1 MSKNSSPPP
10 RPRARQTA
18 LLVFLA
24 AALSIPT
31 SLTPLA
37 LAAERPGRPNVSD
50 VKSTTVKNTTT
61 PGAAKARAK
70 VASAKRDDR
79 RSFDHAEAE
88 RARATWPKQKSAAT
102 DLDAA
107 GAKPVGPVAV
117 DAVTPDKSSR
127 QARPRAGGTAK
138 ITVLDQKAADKA
150 GITGVLFTAT
160 AEQPGTAKVTVDY
173 SGFASAI
180 GGDWAGRL
188 GLVQMPACV
197 LTTPDKH
204 KCRIATSVKSVNNP
218 KTQTVTARTAIANA
232 DSARNVPNLARSIS
246 APTVFA
252 LTAVAATSASG
263 LGDFKA
269 TALSASSSW
278 EAGASSGAFSW
289 SYPLTVPPAA
299 AGPVPSLGL
308 SYDSGSID
316 GRTANTNNQS
326 SQVGE
331 GFDLTSSYIERKYG
345 SCEDDGQS
353 DKFDQ
358 CWKYENASL
367 VLNGKASELVKD
379 DTTGVWRLKNDDAS
393 QVTHETGATN
403 GDDGDDI
410 VGGKGDGKGEYWKV
424 VTGDGTVYTF
434 GLNALPGAGTE
445 RTNSVWTA
453 PVFGDDSGEPGYSS
467 GTGFS
472 GRAKTQ
478 AWRWN
483 LDLVTD
489 VHGNA
494 ATYWYKA
501 ETNHYAKNGDKTKL
515 AEYTRGGYVSEIRY
529 GQRADT
535 LFTGQPSGKV
545 TYTYKERCTAS
556 DCSSLTKDTADN
568 WPDVP
573 FDTICSAS
581 ETDCKGT
588 GPAFFTRKRLTD
600 IDTYSWSRAAEP
612 DAYVPVDSYALT
624 QKFWDGQDIDN
635 SSDQSL
641 VLTKIVRTGKTAT
654 PAVSVPPVEF
664 TYQQRPN
671 RVDATFD
678 DILALTR
685 PRIEH
690 ITSETGAITTVAL
703 SPTECVR
710 GSNMPAAE
718 DDNNK
723 SCYPVYWPIN
733 GGDPALDWF
742 HKYRVLAVTT
752 NDPATGNPGTES
764 QYSYTA
770 PGWHYNDDPFTKE
783 KERTWSSWRGYQ
795 KVTTTSGEVGGTQSK
810 TISLY
815 MQGMHGDKKKDGTTR
830 TATVQGIDL
839 PSANMPDATDT
850 DYWAG
855 QLRQQI
861 TYNGSTPIAFTFNN
875 LWAKQTASQ
884 QKSYAHV
891 KAHYIRTARTYKRIW
906 LTASNSWR
914 FTAVSYTY
922 DNTYGMVTKTE
933 DHGNWSAT
941 GDETCTR
948 TWYAR
953 NTDVG
958 LTSPVSRTRTVA
970 KACADTDDKLALPT
984 LAEGKDR
991 RGDVLSDTAVVYD
1004 TAGSTVTGWAPGQKP
1019 TLGLATWAGRAQAYP
1034 AANGT
1039 ADRNPGVSGG
1049 WQTMA
1054 TTEYDTATAKLGR
1067 PLKVTDAKGRTTT
1080 TAYYPAA
1087 AGPLATVV
1095 VTKPKLAS
1103 NSQAHQSS
1111 TYHDPSRGT
1120 VNYSLDANLK
1130 RTENTYDALGRITAT
1145 WMPNRS
1151 KSGGDSPS
1159 TKYAYGLDRDKA
1171 PWTSVATL
1179 KAGGTSYTT
1188 AYSLLDSMLR
1198 PVQTQGPSPNGGR
1211 ILTDIRY
1218 DSRGLADETYADVYD
1233 KDNAPSST
1241 YAKVPYGG
1249 GSQTLTDYDGAGRT
1263 TKSTFMVNGVKKW
1276 ETTTTYTGDSTA
1288 TTAPAGGNASRAI
1301 TDVLGR
1307 VKETRTYAGTQP
1319 DDAQYGATLGAP
1331 YNRVAHIYT
1340 RDGKQETITG
1350 IDDSKWSYTY
1360 DLFGRQ
1366 RTATDPDKGKT
1377 VTGYTELDQ
1386 LDSITDSENKV
1397 LLYEHDE
1404 LGRKTKQWQTS
1415 RTDANLQAEWTFD
1428 SIAGAKGLPVAS
1440 TRYEAG
1446 KGQTGSKAYTK
1457 QVTAYDA
1464 LSRATTTTMT
1474 LPSTDALVTSG
1485 AVTATSTT
1493 EVAYRLDGTLK
1504 SITAAAGGGLAA
1516 EKVAADYN
1524 ADSGLIT
1531 GLSGTSG
1538 YLLGA
1543 SYTSLGQIAQLQLGT
1558 STAASTKRVFQTNTY
1573 EAGTG
1578 RLLTAATD
1586 DQTRGPVQDLKYTYD
1601 PAGNVTATTDQADTG
1616 AGTDNQCYSY
1626 DEFNRLTEAWTP
1638 KTANC
1643 AITGRTTANL
1653 GGPAPYWTTYTY
1665 TTAGQRKTEKQNAG
1679 TPTTRTYCYNDPA
1692 HPHGVTA
1699 TTTSTTCTGV
1709 AAQYIYDKTGN
1720 TTTRVEKA
1728 GSSTTQSLQWNA
1740 EGKPVKLTEG
1750 STATDYVYD
1759 ADGELLIRR
1768 GNATSGET
1776 VLYLG
1781 DTEVHLKS
1789 GKKWA
1794 NRYYSAAGSTIAIRS
1809 NETGTEKLS
1818 FLAADRHSTASIAIT
1833 ADSTQTL
1840 NKRHTTPF
1848 GSARGTITGTWPD
1861 DKSFLGKSDDKAT
1874 GLTHIGAREYDPSI
1888 GQFISVDPLLEKT
1901 KHQTLNGYSYAANN
1915 PVTFSDPTGTCLDP
1929 GNGRCQPGSGGG
1941 NNSDPAFPVNTSDGD
1956 GDVNLDI
1963 DGTLSAGLGSSSSGG
1978 SGSSPPR
1985 YFDLLE
1991 VPGYEP
1997 DGFQEAFDRA
2007 YSLISAERHR
2017 AGMPNI
2023 QIMAVTG
2030 SDICWSKVECTA
2042 EQRGYFAFYLF
2053 HSPPGFVESLVG
2065 HDGGGLAAAPVKAS
2079 AGAAGAAGFSK
2090 GRAAQRNGRE
2100 YEDFLVSKLGGIGE
2114 FQKVRQFDGAY
2125 IDPSTGRGTWY
2136 EAKAG
2141 AFWEKTLRDPARL
2154 SKWKSTEGQKQGLA
2168 QERGIDFKIISEKEI
2183 PPEITSWLN
2192 KKGIPWEVIGR

>member
-1 MSKNSSPPP
+1 M
-10 RPRARQTA
+10 
-18 LLVFLA
+18 
-24 AALSIPT
+24 
-31 SLTPLA
+31 
-37 LAAERPGRPNVSD
+37 SD

-79 RSFDHAEAE
+79 RSFDRAEAE
-88 RARATWPKQKSAAT
+88 RARATWPKQTSAAT

-107 GAKPVGPVAV
+107 GAKPIGPVTV

-127 QARPRAGGTAK
+127 QARSRAGGTAK
-138 ITVLDQKAADKA
+138 ITVLDQKVAKKA

-160 AEQPGTAKVTVDY
+160 AEQPGTAKVMVDY

-197 LTTPDKH
+197 LTTPDKD
-204 KCRIATSVKSVNNP
+204 KCRTTTSVESVNDP
-218 KTQTVTARTAIANA
+218 QAQTVTARPAIAAA
-232 DSARNVPNLARSIS
+232 DTGSARTVPHKAEAIS

-252 LTAVAATSASG
+252 VTAATSASG

-379 DTTGVWRLKNDDAS
+379 DGTGVWRLKNDDAS

-434 GLNALPGAGTE
+434 GLNKLPGAGTE
-445 RTNSVWTA
+445 RTNSVWTV

-515 AEYTRGGYVSEIRY
+515 AEYTRGGYIKEIRY

-545 TYTYKERCTAS
+545 SYTYKERCTAS

-573 FDTICSAS
+573 FDTVCSVS

-588 GPAFFTRKRLTD
+588 APAFFTRKRLTD
-600 IDTYSWSRAAEP
+600 IDTFSWSRAAEP

-624 QKFWDGQDIDN
+624 QEFWDGQDIDN

-641 VLTKIVRTGKTAT
+641 VLTKLVRTGKTAT
-654 PAVSVPPVEF
+654 PVISAPPVEF

-678 DILALTR
+678 DILPLTR

-742 HKYRVLAVTT
+742 HKYRVLAITT

-764 QYSYTA
+764 QYSYAT

-810 TISLY
+810 TVSLY

-839 PSANMPDATDT
+839 PSADMPDATDT

-861 TYNGSTPIAFTFNN
+861 TYNGNTPIASTFNN

-884 QKSYAHV
+884 QKSYAHI
-891 KAHYIRTARTYKRIW
+891 KAHYIRTARTYNRTW
-906 LTASNSWR
+906 LTASNNWR
-914 FTAVSYTY
+914 VTAVSNTF
-922 DNTYGMVTKTE
+922 DDTYGMVTKTE

-958 LTSPVSRTRTVA
+958 LTSPISRTRTVA
-970 KACADTDDKLALPT
+970 KACADTDDKLTLPT
-984 LAEGKDR
+984 LAEGKDK
-991 RGDVLSDTAVVYD
+991 RGDVLSDTAIVYD
-1004 TAGSTVTGWAPGQKP
+1004 TAGSTATGWAPGQKP

-1039 ADRNPGVSGG
+1039 ADRNPAVSGG
-1049 WQTMA
+1049 WQTLA

-1087 AGPLATVV
+1087 AGPLATLV

-1103 NSQAHQSS
+1103 NNQAHQTS

-1159 TKYAYGLDRDKA
+1159 AKYAYGLERNIA

-1179 KAGGTSYTT
+1179 KADGTSYKTVY
-1188 AYSLLDSMLR
+1188 ALLDSMLR

-1211 ILTDIRY
+1211 ILTDTRY

-1233 KDNAPSST
+1233 KDHAPSST
-1241 YAKVPYGG
+1241 YAKVPYGS
-1249 GSQTLTDYDGAGRT
+1249 GSQTLTDHDGAGRA

-1276 ETTTTYTGDSTA
+1276 DTTTTYTGDSTA
-1288 TTAPAGGNASRAI
+1288 TTAPSGGNASRTI

-1319 DDAQYGATLGAP
+1319 DDTQYGATLGTSYTRA
-1331 YNRVAHIYT
+1331 AHTHT
-1340 RDGKQETITG
+1340 RDGKPETITG
-1350 IDDSKWSYTY
+1350 IDDTQWSYTY

-1366 RTATDPDKGKT
+1366 RTATDPDKGKST
-1377 VTGYTELDQ
+1377 TGYTELDQ
-1386 LDSITDSENKV
+1386 MDSITDSENKV
-1397 LLYEHDE
+1397 LFYEYDE

-1415 RTDANLQAEWTFD
+1415 RTDGNLQAEWTFD
-1428 SIAGAKGLPVAS
+1428 GITGAKGLPVAS
-1440 TRYEAG
+1440 TRYEGG
-1446 KGQTGSKAYTK
+1446 KGQSGSKAYTK

-1464 LSRATTTTMT
+1464 LNRATTGTVA
-1474 LPSTDALVTSG
+1474 LPPTDALVTSG

-1493 EVAYRLDGTLK
+1493 EVAYRLDGTVKSLK
-1504 SITAAAGGGLAA
+1504 SAAGGGLAA
-1516 EKVAADYN
+1516 ETVTADYN

-1531 GLSGTSG
+1531 GLSGASG

-1543 SYTSLGQIAQLQLGT
+1543 SYTSLGQVAQLQLGT
-1558 STAASTKRVFQTNTY
+1558 STAAGTKRVFQTNTY

-1586 DQTRGPVQDLKYTYD
+1586 DQTRGPVQDLNYTYD
-1601 PAGNVTATTDQADTG
+1601 QAGNVTAIADQADLGT
-1616 AGTDNQCYSY
+1616 GTDKQCFTY
-1626 DEFNRLTEAWTP
+1626 DGNNRLTEAWTP
-1638 KTANC
+1638 KTADC
-1643 AITGRTTANL
+1643 AVTGRTAANI
-1653 GGPAPYWTTYTY
+1653 GGPAPYWTSYTY
-1665 TTAGQRKTEKQNAG
+1665 NTAGQRQTEKQNIG
-1679 TPTTRTYCYNDPA
+1679 TPVTRTYCYNDPD
-1692 HPHGVTA
+1692 HPHGLTA
-1699 TTTSTTCTGV
+1699 TTTNSTCTGA
-1709 AAQYIYDKTGN
+1709 AAQYTYDKTGN
-1720 TTTRVEKA
+1720 TTTRLEKV
-1728 GSSTTQSLQWNA
+1728 GSSTTQSLQWSA

-1750 STATDYVYD
+1750 TTATDYVYD

-1809 NETGTEKLS
+1809 NETGTEKIS
-1818 FLAADRHSTASIAIT
+1818 FLAADHHSTSSIAIT
-1833 ADSTQTL
+1833 SDTTQTVT
-1840 NKRHTTPF
+1840 KRYTTPF
-1848 GSARGTITGTWPD
+1848 GSTRGNTTGTWPD
-1861 DKSFLGKSDDKAT
+1861 DKSFLGKTDDKTT
-1874 GLTHIGAREYDPSI
+1874 GLTHIGAREYDPTI
-1888 GQFISVDPLLEKT
+1888 GQFISVDALLETT
-1901 KHQTLNGYSYAANN
+1901 KHQTLNGYSYAANS
-1915 PVTFSDPTGTCLDP
+1915 PVTYSDPTGTCLDP
-1929 GNGRCQPGSGGG
+1929 GNGHCQPGSGGG
-1941 NNSDPAFPVNTSDGD
+1941 NNSDPAFPPITSGPSGGGGGGDDGGGDDGGGTAGNTDSGTGSTSPANAGQGDAGGSQGHALSGVSIAVEVLAGLLRNIAYSLELVYTSVNTSCWGDNQVAGGCDIGAQYDAWAAQQGINVDGD
-1956 GDVNLDI
+1956 SYL
-1963 DGTLSAGLGSSSSGG
+1963 
-1978 SGSSPPR
+1978 
-1985 YFDLLE
+1985 
-1991 VPGYEP
+1991 VPGALAAMFLHKPGRGGKGKVGYGTTDLGQSVRLQRLIDKNRTTTNYASARLDDGNIIVGKSNKHAHAEEHLFQQAGKRKIVELYSEREP
-1997 DGFQEAFDRA
+1997 C
-2007 YSLISAERHR
+2007 S
-2017 AGMPNI
+2017 NK
-2023 QIMAVTG
+2023 
-2030 SDICWSKVECTA
+2030 C
-2042 EQRGYFAFYLF
+2042 
-2053 HSPPGFVESLVG
+2053 ESLVKDIPFVSWSFKWN
-2065 HDGGGLAAAPVKAS
+2065 HPDRVKQDAIRDK
-2079 AGAAGAAGFSK
+2079 ANTDLKDA
-2090 GRAAQRNGRE
+2090 
-2100 YEDFLVSKLGGIGE
+2100 
-2114 FQKVRQFDGAY
+2114 VRSLFNS
-2125 IDPSTGRGTWY
+2125 P
-2136 EAKAG
+2136 
-2141 AFWEKTLRDPARL
+2141 
-2154 SKWKSTEGQKQGLA
+2154 
-2168 QERGIDFKIISEKEI
+2168 
-2183 PPEITSWLN
+2183 
-2192 KKGIPWEVIGR
+2192 

>member
-1 MSKNSSPPP
+1 MSKSSSPPS
-10 RPRARQTA
+10 RHRARRTA
-18 LLVFLA
+18 LLVSLA
-24 AALSIPT
+24 AVLSIPT

-37 LAAERPGRPNVSD
+37 SAAERPGRPGVSD

-70 VASAKRDDR
+70 VASAKKDDR
-79 RSFDHAEAE
+79 RSFDRAEAE
-88 RARATWPKQKSAAT
+88 RARATWPKQNSAAT

-107 GAKPVGPVAV
+107 GAKPIGPVTV

-138 ITVLDQKAADKA
+138 ITVLNQKAADKA

-160 AEQPGTAKVTVDY
+160 AEQPGTAKITVDY

-197 LTTPDKH
+197 LTTPDKD
-204 KCRIATSVKSVNNP
+204 KCRTTTSVESVNDP
-218 KTQTVTARTAIANA
+218 QAQTVTARTAIATP
-232 DSARNVPNLARSIS
+232 DTGSARTVPHKAEATS

-252 LTAVAATSASG
+252 VTAAAATSASG

-299 AGPVPSLGL
+299 AGPVPSLAL

-379 DTTGVWRLKNDDAS
+379 DTSGVWRLKNDDAS

-434 GLNALPGAGTE
+434 GLNKLPGAGTE

-489 VHGNA
+489 IHGNA
-494 ATYWYKA
+494 TTYWYKA
-501 ETNHYAKNGDKTKL
+501 ETNHYAKNGDRTKL
-515 AEYTRGGYVSEIRY
+515 AEYTRGGYISEIRY

-588 GPAFFTRKRLTD
+588 GPAFFTRKRLTG

-624 QKFWDGQDIDN
+624 QMFWDGQDIDN

-641 VLTKIVRTGKTAT
+641 VLTKLVRTGKTAT
-654 PAVSVPPVEF
+654 PAISAPPVEF

-678 DILALTR
+678 DILPLTR

-710 GSNMPAAE
+710 GSDMPAAE

-764 QYSYTA
+764 QYSYAT

-795 KVTTTSGEVGGTQSK
+795 KVTITSGEVGGTQSK
-810 TISLY
+810 TVSLY

-839 PSANMPDATDT
+839 PSADMPDATDT

-891 KAHYIRTARTYKRIW
+891 KAHFIRNARTYSRTW

-914 FTAVSYTY
+914 VTAVSNTF
-922 DNTYGMVTKTE
+922 DDTYGMITKTE

-941 GDETCTR
+941 GDETCTS

-970 KACADTDDKLALPT
+970 KACADTDDKLALPA
-984 LAEGKDR
+984 LADSKDK

-1019 TLGLATWAGRAQAYP
+1019 TLGLPTWAGRAQAYP

-1039 ADRNPGVSGG
+1039 ADRNPAVSGG
-1049 WQTMA
+1049 WQTVA

-1067 PLKVTDAKGRTTT
+1067 PLKVNDAKGRTTT

-1087 AGPLATVV
+1087 AGPLATLV

-1103 NSQAHQSS
+1103 NNQAHQTS

-1120 VNYSLDANLK
+1120 INYSLDANLK
-1130 RTENTYDALGRITAT
+1130 RTEHTYDALGRITAT

-1151 KSGGDSPS
+1151 KSAGDSPS
-1159 TKYAYGLDRDKA
+1159 AKYAYGLERNKA

-1179 KAGGTSYTT
+1179 KADGTSYKTVY
-1188 AYSLLDSMLR
+1188 ALLDSMLR
-1198 PVQTQGPSPNGGR
+1198 PVQAQGPSPNGGR
-1211 ILTDIRY
+1211 ILTDTRY
-1218 DSRGLADETYADVYD
+1218 DSRGLADETYTDVYD

-1241 YAKVPYGG
+1241 YAKVPYGS
-1249 GSQTLTDYDGAGRT
+1249 GSQTLTDYDGAGRA

-1276 ETTTTYTGDSTA
+1276 DTTTTYTGDSTA
-1288 TTAPAGGNASRAI
+1288 TTAPAGGNASRTI

-1319 DDAQYGATLGAP
+1319 DDTQYGATLGTP
-1331 YNRVAHIYT
+1331 YTRAAHTQT
-1340 RDGKQETITG
+1340 RDGKPETITG
-1350 IDDSKWSYTY
+1350 IDDTKWFYTY

-1366 RTATDPDKGKT
+1366 RTATDPDKGKST
-1377 VTGYTELDQ
+1377 TSYTELDQ
-1386 LDSITDSENKV
+1386 IDSITDSENKV
-1397 LLYEHDE
+1397 LLYEYDE

-1428 SIAGAKGLPVAS
+1428 SITGAKGLPVAS
-1440 TRYEAG
+1440 TRYEEG
-1446 KGQTGSKAYTK
+1446 KGQGGSKAYTK

-1464 LSRATTTTMT
+1464 LSRATTGTVA
-1474 LPSTDALVTSG
+1474 LPPTDALVTSG

-1493 EVAYRLDGTLK
+1493 EVAYRLDGTVKSLK
-1504 SITAAAGGGLAA
+1504 SAAGGGLAA
-1516 EKVAADYN
+1516 ETVTADYN

-1531 GLSGTSG
+1531 SLSGASG

-1543 SYTSLGQIAQLQLGT
+1543 SYTSLGQVAQLQLGT
-1558 STAASTKRVFQTNTY
+1558 STAAGTKRVFQTNTY

-1586 DQTRGPVQDLKYTYD
+1586 DQTRGPVQDLNYTYD
-1601 PAGNVTATTDQADTG
+1601 QAGNVTAIADQADIGT
-1616 AGTDNQCYSY
+1616 GTDNQCFTY
-1626 DEFNRLTEAWTP
+1626 DGNNRLTEAWTP
-1638 KTANC
+1638 KTSDC
-1643 AITGRTTANL
+1643 AATGRTTANL
-1653 GGPAPYWTTYTY
+1653 GGPAPYWTSYTY
-1665 TTAGQRKTEKQNAG
+1665 NKAGQRQTEKQNTS
-1679 TPTTRTYCYNDPA
+1679 TPVTRTYCYNDPD
-1692 HPHGVTA
+1692 HPHSLTA
-1699 TTTSTTCTGV
+1699 TTTSSTCTGA
-1709 AAQYIYDKTGN
+1709 AAQYTYDKTGN

-1728 GSSTTQSLQWNA
+1728 GSTTTQSLQWNA
-1740 EGKPVKLTEG
+1740 EGRPVKLTEG
-1750 STATDYVYD
+1750 TTATDYVYD
-1759 ADGELLIRR
+1759 ANGELLIRR
-1768 GNATSGET
+1768 DNATSGET

-1794 NRYYSAAGSTIAIRS
+1794 NRYYSAAGSTIAFRS

-1818 FLAADRHSTASIAIT
+1818 FLAADHHSTSSTAIT
-1833 ADSTQTL
+1833 ADTTQTL
-1840 NKRHTTPF
+1840 TKRYTTPF
-1848 GSARGTITGTWPD
+1848 GSARGNTTGTWPD
-1861 DKSFLGKSDDKAT
+1861 DKSFLGKTTDKTT
-1874 GLTHIGAREYDPSI
+1874 GLTHIGAREYDPTI
-1888 GQFISVDPLLEKT
+1888 GQFLSVDPLLETT
-1901 KHQTLNGYSYAANN
+1901 KHQTLNGYSYAANS
-1915 PVTFSDPTGTCLDP
+1915 PVTYSDPTGTCLDP
-1929 GNGRCQPGSGGG
+1929 GNGHCQPGSGGG
-1941 NNSDPAFPVNTSDGD
+1941 NNHDPSFPKNTSSSKSGA
-1956 GDVNLDI
+1956 
-1963 DGTLSAGLGSSSSGG
+1963 GTGNNGSGTGSNSSGTG
-1978 SGSSPPR
+1978 SGGGKYHKTKTNSSQ
-1985 YFDLLE
+1985 D
-1991 VPGYEP
+1991 
-1997 DGFQEAFDRA
+1997 QADRNA
-2007 YSLISAERHR
+2007 YTDAERAADMR
-2017 AGMPNI
+2017 KQRLENIFAGMYEFGEYLDEIDDINDKFCRGSGRDGCKFAGISYEMLMENAVEGYLANI
-2023 QIMAVTG
+2023 DESWTSESDEFGFGKPKEFNIAFKLAMEGHKVVARGSGTG
-2030 SDICWSKVECTA
+2030 KHGDNAKSFDAWVDGVRSEFKETGKRNMKNHMRKA
-2042 EQRGYFAFYLF
+2042 DEQGADVVYLRT
-2053 HSPPGFVESLVG
+2053 PGVSEE
-2065 HDGGGLAAAPVKAS
+2065 AARKEVWT
-2079 AGAAGAAGFSK
+2079 
-2090 GRAAQRNGRE
+2090 
-2100 YEDFLVSKLGGIGE
+2100 VI
-2114 FQKVRQFDGAY
+2114 VR
-2125 IDPSTGRGTWY
+2125 T
-2136 EAKAG
+2136 
-2141 AFWEKTLRDPARL
+2141 
-2154 SKWKSTEGQKQGLA
+2154 KSNL
-2168 QERGIDFKIISEKEI
+2168 
-2183 PPEITSWLN
+2183 TSVR
-2192 KKGIPWEVIGR
+2192 VIGDEYDFTMDNPALK

>member
-1 MSKNSSPPP
+1 M
-10 RPRARQTA
+10 
-18 LLVFLA
+18 
-24 AALSIPT
+24 
-31 SLTPLA
+31 
-37 LAAERPGRPNVSD
+37 SD

-79 RSFDHAEAE
+79 RSFDRAEAE
-88 RARATWPKQKSAAT
+88 RARATWPKQASAAT

-107 GAKPVGPVAV
+107 GAKPIGPVTV
-117 DAVTPDKSSR
+117 DAVTADKSSR
-127 QARPRAGGTAK
+127 QARSRAGGTAK
-138 ITVLDQKAADKA
+138 ITVLDQKVAKKA

-160 AEQPGTAKVTVDY
+160 AEQPGTAKVMVDY

-197 LTTPDKH
+197 LTTPDKD
-204 KCRIATSVKSVNNP
+204 KCRTTTSVESVNDP
-218 KTQTVTARTAIANA
+218 QAQTVTARTAIAAA
-232 DSARNVPNLARSIS
+232 DTGSARIVPHKAEAIS

-252 LTAVAATSASG
+252 VTAATSASG

-299 AGPVPSLGL
+299 AGPAPSLGL

-434 GLNALPGAGTE
+434 GLNKLPSAGTE

-472 GRAKTQ
+472 SRAKTQ

-501 ETNHYAKNGDKTKL
+501 ETNHYAKNGDETKL
-515 AEYTRGGYVSEIRY
+515 AEYTRGGYINEIRY

-535 LFTGQPSGKV
+535 LFTGQASGKV

-624 QKFWDGQDIDN
+624 QMFWDGQDIDN

-641 VLTKIVRTGKTAT
+641 VLTKLVRTGKTAT
-654 PAVSVPPVEF
+654 PVISAPPVEF

-678 DILALTR
+678 DILPLTR

-723 SCYPVYWPIN
+723 SCYPVYWLIN

-764 QYSYTA
+764 QYSYAA

-795 KVTTTSGEVGGTQSK
+795 KVTTTTGEVGGTQSK
-810 TISLY
+810 TVSLY

-830 TATVQGIDL
+830 TAIVQGIDL
-839 PSANMPDATDT
+839 PSADMPDATDT

-884 QKSYAHV
+884 QKSYAHT
-891 KAHYIRTARTYKRIW
+891 KAHYIRTARTYSRTW

-914 FTAVSYTY
+914 VTAVSNTF
-922 DNTYGMVTKTE
+922 DDTYGMVTKTE

-970 KACADTDDKLALPT
+970 KACADTDDKLTLPT
-984 LAEGKDR
+984 LAEGKDK

-1004 TAGSTVTGWAPGQKP
+1004 SAGSTVTGWAPGQKP
-1019 TLGLATWAGRAQAYP
+1019 TLGLPTWSGRVQAYP

-1039 ADRNPGVSGG
+1039 ADRNPAVSGG
-1049 WQTMA
+1049 WQTVA

-1087 AGPLATVV
+1087 AGPLATLV
-1095 VTKPKLAS
+1095 VTKPKLTS
-1103 NSQAHQSS
+1103 NNQAHQTS

-1120 VNYSLDANLK
+1120 VNYTLDANLK
-1130 RTENTYDALGRITAT
+1130 RTEHTYDALGRITAT

-1151 KSGGDSPS
+1151 KSGGDTPS
-1159 TKYAYGLDRDKA
+1159 AKYAYGLERDKA
-1171 PWTSVATL
+1171 PWTSAATL
-1179 KAGGTSYTT
+1179 KADGTSYKTVY
-1188 AYSLLDSMLR
+1188 ALLDSMLR

-1211 ILTDIRY
+1211 ILTDTRY

-1241 YAKVPYGG
+1241 YAKVPYGS
-1249 GSQTLTDYDGAGRT
+1249 GSQTLIVYDGAGRS
-1263 TKSTFMVNGVKKW
+1263 TKSTFIVNGVKKW
-1276 ETTTTYTGDSTA
+1276 DTATTYTGDSTA
-1288 TTAPAGGNASRAI
+1288 TTAPAGGNASRTI

-1307 VKETRTYAGTQP
+1307 LKETRTYAGTQP
-1319 DDAQYGATLGAP
+1319 DDTQYGATLGTP
-1331 YNRVAHIYT
+1331 YTRAAHTHT
-1340 RDGKQETITG
+1340 RDGKPETITG
-1350 IDDSKWSYTY
+1350 IDDTQWSYTY

-1366 RTATDPDKGKT
+1366 RTTTDPDKGKST
-1377 VTGYTELDQ
+1377 TGYTELDQ
-1386 LDSITDSENKV
+1386 MDSITDSENKV
-1397 LLYEHDE
+1397 LLYEYDE
-1404 LGRKTKQWQTS
+1404 LGRKTKQWQAS

-1440 TRYEAG
+1440 TRYELG
-1446 KGQTGSKAYTK
+1446 KGQIGSNAYTK

-1464 LSRATTTTMT
+1464 LNRATAATVT
-1474 LPSTDALVTSG
+1474 LPPADALVTSR
-1485 AVTATSTT
+1485 AVEETSTT

-1504 SITAAAGGGLAA
+1504 SLKSAAGGGLAA
-1516 EKVAADYN
+1516 ETVTADYN
-1524 ADSGLIT
+1524 ADNGLLT
-1531 GLSGTSG
+1531 GLSGASG

-1543 SYTSLGQIAQLQLGT
+1543 NYTSLGQVAQLQLGT
-1558 STAASTKRVFQTNTY
+1558 STAAGTKRVFQTNTY

-1586 DQTRGPVQDLKYTYD
+1586 DQTRGPVQDLNYTYD
-1601 PAGNVTATTDQADTG
+1601 QAGNVTAIADQANIGT
-1616 AGTDNQCYSY
+1616 GTDNQCFTY
-1626 DEFNRLTEAWTP
+1626 DGNNRLTEAWTP
-1638 KTANC
+1638 KTTDC
-1643 AITGRTTANL
+1643 AVTGRTAANI
-1653 GGPAPYWTTYTY
+1653 GGPAPYWTSYTY
-1665 TTAGQRKTEKQNAG
+1665 NKAGQRQTEKQNVG
-1679 TPTTRTYCYNDPA
+1679 TPVTRTYCYNDPD
-1692 HPHGVTA
+1692 HPHGLTA
-1699 TTTSTTCTGV
+1699 TTTNSTCTGV
-1709 AAQYIYDKTGN
+1709 AAQYTYDKTGN

-1740 EGKPVKLTEG
+1740 EGKPAKLTEG
-1750 STATDYVYD
+1750 TTATDYVYD
-1759 ADGELLIRR
+1759 ANGELLIRR
-1768 GNATSGET
+1768 DRASSGET

-1809 NETGTEKLS
+1809 NQTGTEKLS
-1818 FLAADRHSTASIAIT
+1818 FLAADHHSTSSIAIT
-1833 ADSTQTL
+1833 SDTTQTVT
-1840 NKRHTTPF
+1840 KRYSTPF
-1848 GSARGTITGTWPD
+1848 GSSRGNTTGIWPD
-1861 DKSFLGKSDDKAT
+1861 DKSFLGKTDDKTT
-1874 GLTHIGAREYDPSI
+1874 GLTHIGAREYDPTI
-1888 GQFISVDPLLEKT
+1888 GQFISVDPLLETT
-1901 KHQTLNGYSYAANN
+1901 KHQTLNGYSYAANS
-1915 PVTFSDPTGTCLDP
+1915 PVTYSDPTGTCLDP

-1941 NNSDPAFPVNTSDGD
+1941 NNHDPSFPKNTSG
-1956 GDVNLDI
+1956 G
-1963 DGTLSAGLGSSSSGG
+1963 GGGKGGSGGKGGGSSSSGG
-1978 SGSSPPR
+1978 GGRYEKSRTYSSQ
-1985 YFDLLE
+1985 D
-1991 VPGYEP
+1991 
-1997 DGFQEAFDRA
+1997 QADRNIYTDA
-2007 YSLISAERHR
+2007 QRAAEMREQR
-2017 AGMPNI
+2017 LKDTLAGMYKFGAYLDKIDDINDKGCRMEMGAGRGACRLANEMTKKFVFSKFVEDVLSRIDESWQSKNRKGQPGFTDEEFE
-2023 QIMAVTG
+2023 MAFELAFEGKEVVARG
-2030 SDICWSKVECTA
+2030 SDTGA
-2042 EQRGYFAFYLF
+2042 
-2053 HSPPGFVESLVG
+2053 PGAKGNKSFDAWV
-2065 HDGGGLAAAPVKAS
+2065 DGE
-2079 AGAAGAAGFSK
+2079 
-2090 GRAAQRNGRE
+2090 RW
-2100 YEDFLVSKLGGIGE
+2100 E
-2114 FQKVRQFDGAY
+2114 FKDL
-2125 IDPSTGRGTWY
+2125 PT
-2136 EAKAG
+2136 
-2141 AFWEKTLRDPARL
+2141 
-2154 SKWKSTEGQKQGLA
+2154 
-2168 QERGIDFKIISEKEI
+2168 
-2183 PPEITSWLN
+2183 TSR
-2192 KKGIPWEVIGR
+2192 KGIAREIYSADEQGADVAFVRLPNVDEKMARSALNSVIRSQQKSNDLTAVRMQGDGYDFIEYLR

>member
-37 LAAERPGRPNVSD
+37 SAAERPGRPNVSD

-61 PGAAKARAK
+61 PSAAKARAK
-70 VASAKRDDR
+70 VASAKKDDR

-88 RARATWPKQKSAAT
+88 RARATWPKQTSAAT

-107 GAKPVGPVAV
+107 GAKPIGPVTV

-138 ITVLDQKAADKA
+138 ITVLDQKVADKA

-188 GLVQMPACV
+188 GLVQMPACI

-204 KCRIATSVKSVNNP
+204 KCRTTTSVKSVNNP
-218 KTQTVTARTAIANA
+218 KTQTVTARTAITNA
-232 DSARNVPNLARSIS
+232 DSARNVPNKARSIS

-252 LTAVAATSASG
+252 LTAAAATSASG

-278 EAGASSGAFSW
+278 EAGSSSGAFSW
-289 SYPLTVPPAA
+289 TYPLTVPPAA
-299 AGPVPSLGL
+299 AGPVPSLAL

-379 DTTGVWRLKNDDAS
+379 DGTGAWRLKNDDAS

-434 GLNALPGAGTE
+434 GLNKLAGAGTE
-445 RTNSVWTA
+445 RTNSVWTV

-489 VHGNA
+489 IHGNA

-515 AEYTRGGYVSEIRY
+515 AEYTRGGYINEIRY

-588 GPAFFTRKRLTD
+588 GPAFFTRKRLID

-612 DAYVPVDSYALT
+612 DAYVPVDSYTLT
-624 QKFWDGQDIDN
+624 QMFWDGQDIDN

-641 VLTKIVRTGKTAT
+641 VLTKLVRTGKTAT
-654 PAVSVPPVEF
+654 PVVSAPPVEF

-678 DILALTR
+678 DILPLTR

-718 DDNNK
+718 DGNNK

-742 HKYRVLAVTT
+742 HKYRVLAITT

-764 QYSYTA
+764 QYSYAT

-810 TISLY
+810 TVSLY

-839 PSANMPDATDT
+839 PSADMPDATDT

-861 TYNGSTPIAFTFNN
+861 TYNGSTPISFTFNN

-891 KAHYIRTARTYKRIW
+891 KAHYIRNARTYTRTW

-914 FTAVSYTY
+914 VTAVSNTF
-922 DNTYGMVTKTE
+922 DDTYGMVTKTE

-953 NTDVG
+953 NTAVG

-970 KACADTDDKLALPT
+970 KACADTDDKLALPA
-984 LAEGKDR
+984 LAEGKDK

-1019 TLGLATWAGRAQAYP
+1019 TVGLPTWTGRAQAYP
-1034 AANGT
+1034 ATNGT
-1039 ADRNPGVSGG
+1039 ADRNPAVSGG
-1049 WQTMA
+1049 WQTVA

-1067 PLKVTDAKGRTTT
+1067 PLKVTDVKGRTTT

-1103 NSQAHQSS
+1103 NNQAHQSS
-1111 TYHDPSRGT
+1111 TYLDPSRGS

-1130 RTENTYDALGRITAT
+1130 RTENTYDAFGRIIAT

-1159 TKYAYGLDRDKA
+1159 AKYDYGLERNKA

-1179 KAGGTSYTT
+1179 KADNTSYRTVY
-1188 AYSLLDSMLR
+1188 ALLDSMLR
-1198 PVQTQGPSPNGGR
+1198 PVQTQSPSPNGGR
-1211 ILTDIRY
+1211 ILTDTRY
-1218 DSRGLADETYADVYD
+1218 DSRGLADETYTDVYD
-1233 KDNAPSST
+1233 SDHAPSST
-1241 YAKVPYGG
+1241 YAKVPYGS
-1249 GSQTLTDYDGAGRT
+1249 GSQTLTDYDGAGRI

-1276 ETTTTYTGDSTA
+1276 DTTTTYTGDSTA
-1288 TTAPAGGNASRAI
+1288 TTAPAGGNASRTI

-1319 DDAQYGATLGAP
+1319 DDTQYGATLGTP
-1331 YNRVAHIYT
+1331 YTRAAHTQT
-1340 RDGKQETITG
+1340 RDGKPEMITG
-1350 IDDSKWSYTY
+1350 IDDTKWFYTY

-1366 RTATDPDKGKT
+1366 RIATDPDKGKST
-1377 VTGYTELDQ
+1377 TSYTELDQ
-1386 LDSITDSENKV
+1386 IDSITDSENKV
-1397 LLYEHDE
+1397 LLYEYDE

-1428 SIAGAKGLPVAS
+1428 SITGAKGLPVAS
-1440 TRYEAG
+1440 TRYEEG
-1446 KGQTGSKAYTK
+1446 KGQSGSKAYTK

-1464 LSRATTTTMT
+1464 LSRATAGTVA
-1474 LPSTDALVTSG
+1474 LPPTDALVTSG

-1493 EVAYRLDGTLK
+1493 EVAYRLDGTVKSLK
-1504 SITAAAGGGLAA
+1504 SAAGGGLAA
-1516 EKVAADYN
+1516 ETVTADYN

-1531 GLSGTSG
+1531 GLSGASG

-1543 SYTSLGQIAQLQLGT
+1543 SYTSLGQVAQLQLGT
-1558 STAASTKRVFQTNTY
+1558 ATAAGTKRVFQTNTY

-1586 DQTRGPVQDLKYTYD
+1586 DQTRGPVQDLNYTYD
-1601 PAGNVTATTDQADTG
+1601 QAGNVTAITDQADIGT
-1616 AGTDNQCYSY
+1616 GTDNQCFTY
-1626 DEFNRLTEAWTP
+1626 DGNNRLTEAWTP

-1643 AITGRTTANL
+1643 AIAGRTTANL
-1653 GGPAPYWTTYTY
+1653 GGPAPYWTSYTY
-1665 TTAGQRKTEKQNAG
+1665 NKAGQRQTEKQNTG
-1679 TPTTRTYCYNDPA
+1679 TPVTRTYCYNDPD
-1692 HPHGVTA
+1692 HPHGLTA
-1699 TTTSTTCTGV
+1699 TTTSSNCTGV
-1709 AAQYIYDKTGN
+1709 AAQYTYDKTGN

-1728 GSSTTQSLQWNA
+1728 GSSATQSLQWNA
-1740 EGKPVKLTEG
+1740 EGRPVKLTEG
-1750 STATDYVYD
+1750 TTATDYVYD

-1768 GNATSGET
+1768 DNATSGET

-1794 NRYYSAAGSTIAIRS
+1794 NRYYTAAGSTIAIRS

-1818 FLAADRHSTASIAIT
+1818 FLAADHHSTSSVAIN
-1833 ADSTQTL
+1833 ADTTQTL
-1840 NKRHTTPF
+1840 TKRYTTPF
-1848 GSARGTITGTWPD
+1848 GSARGNAIGTWPD
-1861 DKSFLGKSDDKAT
+1861 DKSFLGKTTDKTT
-1874 GLTHIGAREYDPSI
+1874 GLTHIGAREYDTTI
-1888 GQFISVDPLLEKT
+1888 GQFLSVDPLLETT
-1901 KHQTLNGYSYAANN
+1901 KHQTLNGYSYAANS
-1915 PVTFSDPTGTCLDP
+1915 PVTYSDPTGTCLDP
-1929 GNGRCQPGSGGG
+1929 GNGHCQPGSGGG
-1941 NNSDPAFPVNTSDGD
+1941 NNHDPSFPKNTSSSTSGA
-1956 GDVNLDI
+1956 
-1963 DGTLSAGLGSSSSGG
+1963 GTGNNSSGSGNNSSGTG
-1978 SGSSPPR
+1978 SGGGQYHKTKANSSQ
-1985 YFDLLE
+1985 D
-1991 VPGYEP
+1991 
-1997 DGFQEAFDRA
+1997 QADRNTYTDA
-2007 YSLISAERHR
+2007 QRAADMRKQRLQNIF
-2017 AGMPNI
+2017 AGMYEFGEYLDEIDDINDRFCR
-2023 QIMAVTG
+2023 G
-2030 SDICWSKVECTA
+2030 SA
-2042 EQRGYFAFYLF
+2042 R
-2053 HSPPGFVESLVG
+2053 
-2065 HDGGGLAAAPVKAS
+2065 DGCK
-2079 AGAAGAAGFSK
+2079 
-2090 GRAAQRNGRE
+2090 
-2100 YEDFLVSKLGGIGE
+2100 
-2114 FQKVRQFDGAY
+2114 
-2125 IDPSTGRGTWY
+2125 
-2136 EAKAG
+2136 
-2141 AFWEKTLRDPARL
+2141 
-2154 SKWKSTEGQKQGLA
+2154 
-2168 QERGIDFKIISEKEI
+2168 ISEISYEMLMENAVEGYLANIDESWTSESEEFGFGKPKEFNI
-2183 PPEITSWLN
+2183 AFKLAMEGHKVVARGSGTGKHGDNPKSFDAWVDGVRSEFKETGKRNMKNHMRKADEQGADVVYLRTPGVSEEAARKEVWTVIVRTKSNLTSVR
-2192 KKGIPWEVIGR
+2192 VIGDEYDFTMDNPALK